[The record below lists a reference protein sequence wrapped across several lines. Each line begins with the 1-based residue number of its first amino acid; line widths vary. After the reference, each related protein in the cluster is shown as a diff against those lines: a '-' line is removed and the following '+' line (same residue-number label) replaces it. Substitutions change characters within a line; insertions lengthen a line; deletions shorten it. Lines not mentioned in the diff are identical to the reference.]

1 MDHSHHEIGEPSFSK
16 TKNLQMLVYTSSYAG
31 DQENC
36 IAVIDEIIR
45 TAVPQNRNRQV
56 SGMLYFH
63 KNRFIQVLEGQPAD
77 LQETM
82 GLIRSA
88 RSHKD
93 IELVSEDPIEE
104 RSFALWNMGQ
114 LNFSNC
120 QDVDP
125 TFFKKVVE
133 LYKTI
138 LMPRADR
145 LIETYQLLVRD
156 KEFANLI

>member
-1 MDHSHHEIGEPSFSK
+1 VATGIGAQKQLTTLLAMRYLK
-16 TKNLQMLVYTSSYAG
+16 TA
-31 DQENC
+31 
-36 IAVIDEIIR
+36 
-45 TAVPQNRNRQV
+45 TAKFLAC
-56 SGMLYFH
+56 SIFH
-63 KNRFIQVLEGQPAD
+63 NDRFIQVLEGQPDD
-77 LQETM
+77 LNATM
-82 GLIRSA
+82 SIIHAA
-88 RSHKD
+88 RSHND
-93 IELVSEDPIEE
+93 IEILANDPIQE

>member
-1 MDHSHHEIGEPSFSK
+1 MDLTHQIGEPCFSK
-16 TKNLQMLVYTSSYAG
+16 TKNLQMLVYVSRFCG
-31 DQENC
+31 DRDRCSETIND
-36 IAVIDEIIR
+36 IVSNAI
-45 TAVPQNRNRQV
+45 PQNRNRQV

-63 KNRFIQVLEGQPAD
+63 NDRFIQVLEGQPDD
-77 LQETM
+77 LNATM
-82 GLIRSA
+82 SIIHAA
-88 RSHKD
+88 RSHND
-93 IELVSEDPIEE
+93 IEILANDPIQE